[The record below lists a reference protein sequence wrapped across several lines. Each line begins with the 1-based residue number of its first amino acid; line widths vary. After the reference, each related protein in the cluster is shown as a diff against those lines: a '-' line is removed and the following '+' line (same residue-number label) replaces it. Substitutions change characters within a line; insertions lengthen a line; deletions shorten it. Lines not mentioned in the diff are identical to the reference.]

1 MAVAKKSTPAT
12 PVKTTVVKK
21 APVKKAP
28 VKKTPVAKT
37 PSNLFQRALEKI
49 LIHEGGKVD
58 HPADPGGR
66 TNKGITQRVYNGWRG
81 KSNLPLRD
89 VYDISDG
96 EVEAIYRFQYWEP
109 CGADQMDFGVGYV
122 VFDGAVNSGVKQ
134 SLKWLQRAL
143 GALYTGTI
151 DGVWGT
157 MTADAISLERDAD
170 ALIAR
175 ICERR
180 LVFLKA
186 LKTWKTF
193 GKGWSR
199 RVADVLKVGQA
210 WAEGSAAPDIRF
222 IEGGN
227 AKATMADAKSATPTA
242 PGDATAGVG
251 GGGLISGGALTQVQ
265 EQLAPYTQFDWVAT
279 IIVWLVIIGAV
290 LTVGGLVWRFFAK
303 GKNVALADALD
314 TPVGTKPVAD
324 A

>member
-1 MAVAKKSTPAT
+1 MAVTKKSLPAQ
-12 PVKTTVVKK
+12 PVE
-21 APVKKAP
+21 
-28 VKKTPVAKT
+28 TPVAKRKAPIRK
-37 PSNLFQRALEKI
+37 PSAPRTTSDLFKKALAKV
-49 LIHEGGKVD
+49 LVHEGGKVD
-58 HPADPGGR
+58 HPKDPGGR

-89 VYDISDG
+89 VYDITDS

-109 CGADQMDFGVGYV
+109 SGADQMDFGVGYV

-157 MTADAISLERDAD
+157 MTADAVALERDAD
-170 ALIAR
+170 ALIGR
-175 ICERR
+175 ICDRR
-180 LVFLKA
+180 MAFLQA

-193 GKGWSR
+193 GKGWTR
-199 RVADVLKVGQA
+199 RVTDVRKVGQA
-210 WAEGSAAPDIRF
+210 WAEGSAAPDTRF
-222 IEGGN
+222 IEDGN
-227 AKATMADAKSATPTA
+227 QKATMADAKTAVPTA
-242 PGDATAGVG
+242 PGDATAGIG

-265 EQLAPYTQFDWVAT
+265 EQLAPFSQFDWVAT

-303 GKNVALADALD
+303 GKNTALADALD
-314 TPVGTKPVAD
+314 TSVGTRPVAD